1 MVQYHKP
8 NSLDD
13 AIAALQSNGEKSGA
27 DRLTILAGATDLYPV
42 ETTKQAWF
50 QSTSKAFLDLSG
62 IAVLR
67 GMSEENG
74 WLRIG
79 AMATWSD
86 VIKHSLPPAFD
97 ALKQASRQVG
107 GMQIQNRGT
116 LVGNICNASPAA
128 DGMPPLLSLDAIVE
142 IQGPQG
148 KRQLPLAE
156 FVFGNRKT
164 ALAENELVTALLMK
178 MPAAEE
184 TSVFLKLGARSYLVI
199 SIASVAANLQLD
211 SNGVIVKARIT
222 VGSCSAVPKRLL
234 TLEKNLI
241 GIAANQASSKLKS
254 QMFDGL
260 NPIDDV
266 RATAAY
272 RLDAAKTLVARALDA
287 LSVTSR
293 QAA

>member
-1 MVQYHKP
+1 MVQYYKP
-8 NSLDD
+8 HSLVD
-13 AIAALQSNGEKSGA
+13 ALAALQSHSKKLA
-27 DRLTILAGATDLYPV
+27 DDRLTILAGATDLYPV

-50 QSTSKAFLDLSG
+50 QSTPKAFLDLSG
-62 IAVLR
+62 IAMLR
-67 GMSEENG
+67 DIREENG
-74 WLRIG
+74 WLRVG

-86 VIKHSLPPAFD
+86 VINHPLPPAFD

-128 DGMPPLLSLDAIVE
+128 DGMPPLLSLDAVVE
-142 IQGPQG
+142 IYGPQG
-148 KRQLPLAE
+148 KRQMSLRE
-156 FVFGNRKT
+156 FVLGNRKT
-164 ALAENELVTALLMK
+164 ALEKTELVTALLVK
-178 MPAAEE
+178 MPDATEK
-184 TSVFLKLGARSYLVI
+184 SIFLKLGARSYLVI
-199 SIASVAANLQLD
+199 SIASVAVNLRLD
-211 SNGVIVKARIT
+211 PNGVIADARIT
-222 VGSCSAVPKRLL
+222 VGSCSVVPLRLL

-241 GIAANQASSKLKS
+241 GIAADQASSKLKS
-254 QMFDGL
+254 EMFDGL

-287 LSVTSR
+287 ISLSSR

>member
-1 MVQYHKP
+1 MVHYYKP
-8 NSLDD
+8 HSLND
-13 AIAALQSNGEKSGA
+13 AIAALQSHNEKSGA

-50 QSTSKAFLDLSG
+50 QSTPKAFLDLSG

-67 GMSEENG
+67 GISEENG

-86 VIKHSLPPAFD
+86 VINHPLPPAFD

-116 LVGNICNASPAA
+116 LIGNICNASPAA
-128 DGMPPLLSLDAIVE
+128 DGMPPLLSLDALVE
-142 IQGPQG
+142 ICGPQG
-148 KRQLPLAE
+148 KRQLRLAE
-156 FVFGNRKT
+156 FVLGNRKT
-164 ALAENELVTALLMK
+164 ALAENELVTALLVK
-178 MPAAEE
+178 MPESRE

-199 SIASVAANLQLD
+199 SIASVAANLRLD
-211 SNGVIVKARIT
+211 PNGTIANARIT
-222 VGSCSAVPKRLL
+222 VGSCSVVPQRLL

-241 GIAANQASSKLKS
+241 GIAANQAASKLTS
-254 QMFDGL
+254 EMLHGL

-287 LSVTSR
+287 LSHTSR